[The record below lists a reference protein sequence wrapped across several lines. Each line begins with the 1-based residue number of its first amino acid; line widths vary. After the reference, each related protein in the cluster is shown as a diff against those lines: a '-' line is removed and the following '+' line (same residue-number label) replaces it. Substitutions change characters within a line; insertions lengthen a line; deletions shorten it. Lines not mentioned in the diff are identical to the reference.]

1 MYGKNYY
8 VYIMS
13 NSHCTVF
20 YVGITNNLD
29 RRSIEHVHKLHKNSF
44 TAKYNIEKLLYY
56 ETYDNPDDAIRREKQ
71 LKKWGRS
78 KKLMLIKK
86 ENPEMRNLL
95 EE

>member
-44 TAKYNIEKLLYY
+44 TA
-56 ETYDNPDDAIRREKQ
+56 
-71 LKKWGRS
+71 
-78 KKLMLIKK
+78 
-86 ENPEMRNLL
+86 
-95 EE
+95 

>member
-8 VYIMS
+8 IYIMS
-13 NSHCTVF
+13 NNHSTVF

-29 RRSIEHVHKLHKNSF
+29 RRSIEHIHKLHKNSF
-44 TAKYNIEKLLYY
+44 TTKYNIERLLYY
-56 ETYDNPDDAIRREKQ
+56 ETYDNPTDAIRREKQ

-78 KKLMLIKK
+78 KKLLLIKK